1 MIEAALA
8 HQQYYKND
16 LLIEPLLKYVRL
28 LRKTFGPNNDQLHA
42 YPGHPEIELALIRL
56 YKATGDQDSYDLA
69 RYFVQERGNPVGQ
82 DGKHYYDWEAEQKR
96 GESKWLRPDTYPTH
110 RSHWY
115 EQAHLPVKEQITIE
129 GHSVRALYLLT
140 GVADLVCLGEGRG
153 QVFNE
158 ADQYLA
164 AVQRLWKNM
173 VDRKMYV
180 TGGVGAIKQ
189 WEGFGIDYFLPQT
202 TDEGGC
208 YSETCA
214 AIAVMMLAER
224 LLTLELDSQY
234 ADIMELC
241 LYNSVM
247 TGMSLDGKEFTYVN
261 QLGSSDEDKNGRESW
276 FWCACCPPNF
286 TRLFGSLGGYL
297 WHFEAAGSKASIN
310 VHLYTTARLSFE
322 VEGNAPVQLQ
332 QTSRWPWTGKVSFAL
347 SKPDGMQVTV
357 RLRIP
362 AWANG
367 NFKLSPASASAT
379 VQNGYITLEPSYT
392 SANGDFEIDIGGFE
406 PRYLEPHPYCN
417 QNVLYLARGPIIYC
431 AEDADNPWEENH
443 FRDVVID
450 ANNPIHQMDYVD
462 EKHGGEEY
470 VALETTCW
478 RRPTEKWGKMKG
490 PTSQVLSPATK
501 NGLEKMQKILFIPY
515 YYRANRGGKGQMRV
529 GMVNGTRRQQ

>member
-8 HQQYYKND
+8 HQQYYKNE
-16 LLIEPLLKYVRL
+16 LLIEPLLKYVHL
-28 LRKTFGPNNDQLHA
+28 IRKTFGPDDDQLHA

-56 YKATGDQDSYDLA
+56 YKVTGDQDAYDLA
-69 RYFVQERGNPVGQ
+69 QYFVRERGNPVGQ

-115 EQAHLPVKEQITIE
+115 EQAHLPIKEQLTIE

-140 GVADLVCLGEGRG
+140 GVADLICLRDGRG
-153 QVFNE
+153 HAFNE
-158 ADQYLA
+158 ADQYLV
-164 AVQRLWKNM
+164 AVKRLWRNM
-173 VDRKMYV
+173 ADRKMYV

-261 QLGSSDEDKNGRESW
+261 QLGSSNADKNGRESW

-297 WHFEAAGSKASIN
+297 WHFEADGNNVAIN

-322 VEGNAPVQLQ
+322 VEGNASIQLQ
-332 QTSRWPWTGKVSFAL
+332 QISRWPWAGKVSFAL
-347 SKPDGMQVTV
+347 SKPDDMQVTI

-362 AWANG
+362 DWANG
-367 NFKLSPASASAT
+367 HFKLSPANASAT
-379 VQNGYITLEPSYT
+379 VQTGYITLDPAYT
-392 SANGDFEIDIGGFE
+392 SANGNFEIEIGGFE

-417 QNVLYLARGPIIYC
+417 QNVLCLARGPIVYC
-431 AEDADNPWEENH
+431 AEDVDNPWEENH
-443 FRDVVID
+443 FRDVVLD
-450 ANNPIHQMDYVD
+450 ANSSIQQVDCVD
-462 EKHGGEEY
+462 EKHDGEEY
-470 VALETTCW
+470 VALKTTCW
-478 RRPTEKWGKMKG
+478 QRSTKRRATRG
-490 PTSQVLSPATK
+490 PTSQVVSPAATY
-501 NGLEKMQKILFIPY
+501 GLEESRKILFIPY

-529 GMVNGTRRQQ
+529 GMINGTRRQE